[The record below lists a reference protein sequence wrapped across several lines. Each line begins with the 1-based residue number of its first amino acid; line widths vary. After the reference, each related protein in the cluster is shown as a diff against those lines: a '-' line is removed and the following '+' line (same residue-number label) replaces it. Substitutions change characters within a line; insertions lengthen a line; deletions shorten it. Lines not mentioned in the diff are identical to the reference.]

1 MASLWGHKDRIDSLR
16 SSLDD
21 SIPVIK
27 SFSSWARTLFYALI
41 AERCMPPLH
50 AAGMIGSIDL
60 SKEVI
65 ALEKLYGYLSGEGR
79 RDDLAFVEAVETDHW
94 IWGYSIG
101 RQAVHAMSAIEAAL
115 SSAISPSQRNC
126 SDLVFSYWESLLCV
140 QEEVAVDLDVETAL
154 AGLIASADS
163 YASLLARVND
173 LVSTGRHDFRRI
185 RAWNPSQQVPVY
197 LGQEFISI
205 EGDFSTR

>member
-1 MASLWGHKDRIDSLR
+1 MGSLWDHEDRIDLLR

-21 SIPVIK
+21 SIPAIE
-27 SFSSWARTLFYALI
+27 SFSSWARTLFFALI

-65 ALEKLYGYLSGEGR
+65 ALENLFGYLSDEGK
-79 RDDLAFVEAVETDHW
+79 RDGLAFVEAVETEQW

-101 RQAVHAMSAIEAAL
+101 RHAVHAMSAIEAAL
-115 SSAISPSQRNC
+115 SSVMSPSPRNC

-140 QEEVAVDLDVETAL
+140 QEEIAVDLDVETAL
-154 AGLIASADS
+154 AGLNASADS
-163 YASLLARVND
+163 YASLLERLND
-173 LVSTGRHDFRRI
+173 LVSTAERDFRRI
-185 RAWNPSQQVPVY
+185 RAWNLSQQVPVY
-197 LGQEFISI
+197 FGQESMA
-205 EGDFSTR
+205 SAN

>member
-1 MASLWGHKDRIDSLR
+1 
-16 SSLDD
+16 
-21 SIPVIK
+21 
-27 SFSSWARTLFYALI
+27 
-41 AERCMPPLH
+41 MPALH

-65 ALEKLYGYLSGEGR
+65 ALEKLYGYLLDEGK
-79 RDDLAFVEAVETDHW
+79 RDALAFVEAVETDHW

-115 SSAISPSQRNC
+115 SSVISPSQRNC

-154 AGLIASADS
+154 SGLSASVDS
-163 YASLLARVND
+163 YLSLLARLND
-173 LVSTGRHDFRRI
+173 LVSKGERDFHRI
-185 RAWNPSQQVPVY
+185 RAWNLSQQVPVY
-197 LGQEFISI
+197 FGQEFSFNG
-205 EGDFSTR
+205 E